1 MMWMNSCEIISTATS
16 NKNKTKKQ
24 DPYVNGTEG
33 VCLKICME
41 YGITTSHRKFEGAIQ
56 DKLR

>member
-1 MMWMNSCEIISTATS
+1 MNSCEIISTATS
-16 NKNKTKKQ
+16 NKNKNKKQ

>member
-1 MMWMNSCEIISTATS
+1 MNSCEIISTATS
-16 NKNKTKKQ
+16 NKKKKKQ
-24 DPYVNGTEG
+24 DPYVYGTEG

-56 DKLR
+56 DKPR

>member
-1 MMWMNSCEIISTATS
+1 MNEFMWNHKYCYLQQ
-16 NKNKTKKQ
+16 KQKKKQ